1 MRKSTRDLNKNGTT
15 INQMNKLLTITFIAI
30 ITLTLLLVS
39 KCKDSNIQIDTNGVD
54 INKAITSGGLTI
66 DK

>member
-1 MRKSTRDLNKNGTT
+1 
-15 INQMNKLLTITFIAI
+15 MNKLLTITFIAI